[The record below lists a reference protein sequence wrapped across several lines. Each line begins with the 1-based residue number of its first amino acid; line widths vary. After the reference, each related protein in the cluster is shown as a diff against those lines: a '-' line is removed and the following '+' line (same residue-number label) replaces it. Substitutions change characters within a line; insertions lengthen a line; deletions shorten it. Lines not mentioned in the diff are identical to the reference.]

1 MANRQT
7 KGFPFVWERKIMKP
21 QPSPRCGAPQTH
33 HPVFTSA
40 SASLCNYKGFI
51 EVNFTISY
59 QISCESPTKNS
70 TNKAFRILNAC
81 KDVSEITFRIHK
93 QICYTWKTRT
103 ISRPTVDLML
113 KIRVLPRW
121 AARTWGGHTS
131 SWRYLALWFI
141 CLSANRQFEK
151 TCRLPFNLTRRRLR
165 GVSAVNRTKHLQR
178 VFAMQ
183 LEIINT
189 TFFPVED

>member
-93 QICYTWKTRT
+93 QICYTLKDTHYITADSWSNAENPSIAEMSRTHMRRAYIKLTLSRALIYLLVRKQTIWKNV
-103 ISRPTVDLML
+103 PVAFQPD
-113 KIRVLPRW
+113 
-121 AARTWGGHTS
+121 TS
-131 SWRYLALWFI
+131 PPAWRQCGKPNKASSKSF
-141 CLSANRQFEK
+141 CH
-151 TCRLPFNLTRRRLR
+151 
-165 GVSAVNRTKHLQR
+165 AVGN
-178 VFAMQ
+178 
-183 LEIINT
+183 N
-189 TFFPVED
+189 